1 MKRQNARQGAKKPS
15 LFYKIYFVVIALVLV
30 AAVIGLW
37 WLWGVLRDYEDS
49 QPKHVADEIFA
60 KYYTSGDFSALAAKC
75 VESNVFESADAIAKY
90 LNEHYKGA
98 EMTCTSGAMK
108 DGLPTYIVKVG
119 DYKVSSFTLKEKE
132 KNSRGWE
139 MYEEG
144 TFEVFYDTET
154 LTVIIP
160 TGYSVTVD
168 GIALGDDQI
177 TERAIPSPE
186 AEYLPEGVT
195 GITYVKYEIRGLLED
210 PDIRVTGTDGR
221 VAECV
226 YEEKD
231 KAYHT
236 YPLFDEA
243 LEKEQSEYVIE
254 AISQY
259 TLMMSADNYWGAVK
273 KYFDPDSQIYEDTYE
288 SAQYTWTIIPHDT
301 ATITDAEAS
310 RFIRYSDDIFA
321 CRVKMTN
328 ILTKGAET
336 FKDPVDWTVIF
347 RNVGGEWLIC
357 GMITNS

>member
-1 MKRQNARQGAKKPS
+1 MRHSREAKSGKKLP
-15 LFYKIYFVVIALVLV
+15 LFYKIYFSVIAVVLV
-30 AAVIGLW
+30 ATVIGLW
-37 WLWGVLRDYEDS
+37 WLWGVLKDYEES
-49 QPKHVADEIFA
+49 QPKHVADAIFE

-75 VESNVFESADAIAKY
+75 AEDNPFESADVISKY
-90 LNEHYKGA
+90 LNDNYKGA

-144 TFEVFYDTET
+144 TFEVYYTTDA
-154 LTVIIP
+154 LTIIVP
-160 TGYSVTVD
+160 TGYSVEVE
-168 GIALGDDQI
+168 GVALDESFV
-177 TERAIPSPE
+177 TEKAIPSAE

-195 GITYVKYEIRGLLED
+195 GITYVKYEIQGLLDD
-210 PDIRVTGTDGR
+210 PDIRVTGADGR
-221 VAECV
+221 VAECT
-226 YEEKD
+226 YEESD

-236 YPLFDEA
+236 YPLFDET
-243 LEKEQSEYVIE
+243 LEKELKDYVIE

-259 TLMMSADNYWGAVK
+259 TLMMSADGYWGNVK

-288 SAQYTWTIIPHDT
+288 SAQYTWTVIDHDS
-301 ATITDAEAS
+301 AEITDAEAS
-310 RFIRYSDDIFA
+310 HFLRYSDDIFS

-328 ILTKGAET
+328 VLTKGTET

-347 RNVGGEWLIC
+347 RNVDGTWLIC
-357 GMITNS
+357 GMISN